1 MFSFL
6 HSTGKLDRT
15 TRYQINIRFKPY
27 GINAQPTCMSV
38 SCPVTSLLSAQ
49 FSDTGIRHIQR
60 LEKFIEIFG
69 IRKLKHKLL
78 QCLSIFKSV
87 IDRLIQTFNMEKI
100 LQIFKVFHKEIKKI
114 LTIGPITKQ

>member
-1 MFSFL
+1 
-6 HSTGKLDRT
+6 
-15 TRYQINIRFKPY
+15 
-27 GINAQPTCMSV
+27 MSV

-60 LEKFIEIFG
+60 LEKLIKIFG
-69 IRKLKHKLL
+69 IWKLKHKLL

-114 LTIGPITKQ
+114 LTIGPITEQ